1 MSTDFT
7 QSEAADCRRRPVA
20 LHRAA
25 TAVVF
30 AVASALWRHLRH
42 CRETKELLQLDDRML
57 KDLGL
62 SRSAVL
68 LALGAPFPANT
79 SRLLSEWGR
88 QGRPSDCLERP
99 GSD

>member
-1 MSTDFT
+1 MSADPS

-25 TAVVF
+25 AAFVF
-30 AVASALWRHLRH
+30 AVASALWRYLRN
-42 CRETKELLQLDDRML
+42 CRETKELLELDDRAL

-68 LALGAPFPANT
+68 LALGAPFPANP
-79 SRLLSEWGR
+79 SKLLSEWRR
-88 QGRPSDCLERP
+88 QRRPSGCSERL